1 MILKGKLSVICTL
14 ALCRNAENQRSA
26 FGKCTNLTFDCMGLQ
41 FTFAFM
47 VEGNA
52 LLLII

>member
-1 MILKGKLSVICTL
+1 MILKGRLPVICTL
-14 ALCRNAENQRSA
+14 ALCRNTENQRST
-26 FGKCTNLTFDCMGLQ
+26 FGKCTKLTFDCMGLQ
-41 FTFAFM
+41 YTFAFM

>member
-1 MILKGKLSVICTL
+1 MLYSWASVLI
-14 ALCRNAENQRSA
+14 
-26 FGKCTNLTFDCMGLQ
+26 LTFDCMGLQ
-41 FTFAFM
+41 YTFAFM

>member
-1 MILKGKLSVICTL
+1 MGVVNQCFTL
-14 ALCRNAENQRSA
+14 
-26 FGKCTNLTFDCMGLQ
+26 GKCTILTFDCMGLQ
-41 FTFAFM
+41 YTFAFM